1 MKKLRLYKVKEDNIP
16 YFTSYLSG
24 RTQYVSR
31 GVKSDI
37 LAVIWGVVQGSIL
50 GPIIFLLVINNI
62 AIIGDIN
69 DVYADDTCIHLSLSG
84 IKTMIWD
91 KDRDQTKLMLSCCY

>member
-1 MKKLRLYKVKEDNIP
+1 M
-16 YFTSYLSG
+16 
-24 RTQYVSR
+24 
-31 GVKSDI
+31 
-37 LAVIWGVVQGSIL
+37 GVVQGSIL